1 MYTQTRARNQ
11 TRTQKITN
19 LQGKVSKIMSTTQ
32 RKTKATGKILNGR
45 NTESTG
51 KSATKYDKMR
61 RGTR

>member
-1 MYTQTRARNQ
+1 M
-11 TRTQKITN
+11 
-19 LQGKVSKIMSTTQ
+19 SKIMSTTQ

-45 NTESTG
+45 NTEFTG